1 MAVKGFLDSS
11 KAALLKLRKQG
22 ADTKPLSRKTA
33 IVTGASSGIGQ
44 ATALALAREGA
55 NVVATARRFDRVEDL
70 SRRIAQEGGNSLPL
84 RCDVREPTEVEN
96 VVDVARKRFGGVDIL
111 VANAGIMPLSLMRHL
126 RVAEWMAM
134 VDVNIKGVLSSIAA
148 VLPAFLEQKSGHI
161 VTLSSVAGRK
171 VFPGSAVY
179 CATKH
184 AVRALSEGLRMELS
198 PSDHIRVTIIEP
210 GAVTT
215 ELLGTITDP
224 EALQGIQQYFQEGQA
239 LRAEDI
245 ASAILYA
252 VTQPPHVNVN
262 EVLIRPTFQEL

>member
-1 MAVKGFLDSS
+1 MKS
-11 KAALLKLRKQG
+11 
-22 ADTKPLSRKTA
+22 LSRKTA

-70 SRRIAQEGGNSLPL
+70 TRRIAQEGGNSLPL
-84 RCDVREPTEVEN
+84 RCDVREPREVEN
-96 VVDVARKRFGGVDIL
+96 VVDAARKRFGGVDIL

-126 RVAEWMAM
+126 RVAEWMAT
-134 VDVNIKGVLSSIAA
+134 VDVNLKGVLSSIAA

-171 VFPGSAVY
+171 VYPGSAVY
-179 CATKH
+179 CASKY

-198 PSDHIRVTIIEP
+198 PSDNIRVTIIEP

-215 ELLGTITDP
+215 ELLETITDP
-224 EALQGIQQYFQEGQA
+224 EALKEIQSNFQEGRA

-252 VTQPPHVNVN
+252 VTRPPHVNVN
-262 EVLIRPTFQEL
+262 EILIRPTFQEL